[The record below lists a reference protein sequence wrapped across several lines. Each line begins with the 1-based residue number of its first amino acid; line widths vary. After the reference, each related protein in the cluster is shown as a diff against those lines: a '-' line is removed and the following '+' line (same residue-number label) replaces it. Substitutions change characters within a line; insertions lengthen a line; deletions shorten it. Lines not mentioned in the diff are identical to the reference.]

1 MKPYPLV
8 DFHCDVLSKLLE
20 DESLSFNNDPA
31 GKLDVTYERL
41 TQAGALIQAFAIYI
55 PERMERGLRPVLRS
69 VDLFYRCI
77 LSHPEIKLIRSP
89 QDVQEIGQSGKLG
102 ALLTLEGL
110 DGLQEDFSAL
120 RILFHLGVRSVGL
133 TWNHANWAA
142 DGVMEPRQGGLTAK
156 GRRLIR
162 LCNELGMLLDV
173 SHLTDKGFWELADL
187 STKPFIASHSNSR
200 SICDHPRNL
209 TDEQIRRL
217 LPWTE
222 GSELHLCRGL

>member
-142 DGVMEPRQGGLTAK
+142 DGVMEPRQ
-156 GRRLIR
+156 
-162 LCNELGMLLDV
+162 
-173 SHLTDKGFWELADL
+173 AD
-187 STKPFIASHSNSR
+187 
-200 SICDHPRNL
+200 
-209 TDEQIRRL
+209 
-217 LPWTE
+217 
-222 GSELHLCRGL
+222 